1 MTQHDD
7 ELRLRHMLQYARE
20 AVDFAAGKARDD
32 LDRDRML
39 NLALVRLIEI
49 IGEAANQVSRERQ
62 DCHPEIDWPQVI
74 GMRHRLI
81 HGYDNI
87 NFRILWD
94 IITLDLPPSSTH
106 SNASS
111 MRSPHRW
118 SHQAYNSTI

>member
-20 AVDFAAGKARDD
+20 AVSFAAGKARGD

-39 NLALVRLIEI
+39 NLALVRLVEI

-62 DCHPEIDWPQVI
+62 NRLPEIDWPRVI

-81 HGYDNI
+81 HGYDGI
-87 NFRILWD
+87 DFDILWD
-94 IITLDLPPSSTH
+94 TIELELPPLIDTLECILDEE
-106 SNASS
+106 
-111 MRSPHRW
+111 SP
-118 SHQAYNSTI
+118 SA